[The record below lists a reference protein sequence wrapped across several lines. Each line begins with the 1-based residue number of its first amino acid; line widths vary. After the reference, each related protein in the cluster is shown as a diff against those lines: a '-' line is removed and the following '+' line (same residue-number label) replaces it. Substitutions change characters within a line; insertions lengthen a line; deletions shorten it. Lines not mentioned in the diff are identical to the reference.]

1 MVAFANPSPAL
12 PSSSHPMANPG
23 YGKRLAGD
31 ENPVA
36 EPDFAHLTPRDAEVA
51 VFIDHLGTGHA
62 MGHKVLAAEHP
73 RYGQQAVRTSLG
85 RITQAGH
92 LRWIKEHITV
102 EDNTMRWVTRTYWS
116 RTRRSVEWWAE
127 FARERHGTDVTWDHQ
142 PGLARVEETT
152 AAPVPDAT
160 EPDPGPEPAPEPEP
174 QSEPVGVAYRILSA
188 LRTVEPRMALSDGDC
203 GSLEPLAQEWLS
215 RGATPKDITRALTE
229 GLPPTVSNPGGLA
242 RRRLESKMPPKQRTP
257 RAKVTR
263 VLMVCGLCGQDER
276 TVKLDRGVCEEC
288 LAAEDEPEEGPAT
301 VPDTFLRVPR
311 RWHL

>member
-1 MVAFANPSPAL
+1 M
-12 PSSSHPMANPG
+12 SH
-23 YGKRLAGD
+23 
-31 ENPVA
+31 
-36 EPDFAHLTPRDAEVA
+36 RDAEIA
-51 VFIDHLGTGHA
+51 VFVDRLESGHA

-116 RTRRSVEWWAE
+116 RTRRSAEWWAE
-127 FARERHGTDVTWDHQ
+127 FARERHGKDVTWDHQ
-142 PGLARVEETT
+142 SGLARVEEAT

-160 EPDPGPEPAPEPEP
+160 EPESEPETIPEPE
-174 QSEPVGVAYRILSA
+174 SEPVGVAYRTLSA
-188 LRTVEPRMALSDGDC
+188 LRAAEPRMALSDGDC

-229 GLPPTVSNPGGLA
+229 GLPPAVSNPGGLA

-257 RAKVTR
+257 RARVTR
-263 VLMVCGLCGQDER
+263 VLMVCGICEQDER